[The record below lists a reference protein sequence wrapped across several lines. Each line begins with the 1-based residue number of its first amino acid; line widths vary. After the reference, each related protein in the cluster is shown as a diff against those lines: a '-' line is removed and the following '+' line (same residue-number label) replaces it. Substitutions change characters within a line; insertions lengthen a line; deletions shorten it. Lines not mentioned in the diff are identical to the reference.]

1 MKLLKFPLISFCLFL
16 MIGICVGNYS
26 DINPEWLLIV
36 LAFLG
41 VLLGV
46 FYLVFRNKSL
56 KSVWFG
62 ITTLGLM
69 VILGM
74 LLVYFHNPIHLK
86 QHYTHHVD
94 IHNEGLFTLKIDRKL
109 KPTLYQD
116 KYYVEVL
123 EYNQLPVLGTVVL
136 NIQKDSVSKDFD
148 VGDVMVVKSQAKEI
162 SGAKNPYQFDYK
174 NYLERH
180 YVFLQI
186 NANTSELFHIK
197 APQPSLHVYADK
209 LRSHMQYKLKHY
221 GLQGD
226 EFAIVNALLLGQRQD
241 ISEEVYNNF
250 AAAGAIHILAVS
262 GLHVGIIMLLL
273 NWILKPLTYLKHGAV
288 TRTIFVILFLWSF
301 AIIAGLSP
309 SVSRA
314 VTMFTAVT
322 IAINFKRANNIYN
335 TLAVSAF
342 ILLLLK
348 PNFLFE
354 VGFQMSYLAVLGIV
368 SIRPILYNYW
378 KPKFWLLDKFW
389 SLFTVTLAAQIGVL
403 PVSLF
408 YFHQFP
414 ALFFVSNLI
423 IIPFMGIILGLGIL
437 VIFLSSLDWIH
448 PFIMEF
454 YADIISTLNAVIAF
468 IASAERFFI
477 RDIPLNFWQMTA
489 FYLLIISSISA
500 LKYRSSKSI
509 QWALSAVILV
519 QVVYAFSDYGN
530 AKSEFVVF
538 QKNRHTLIGVK
549 NQHQLILHSNL
560 DSLQLK
566 SDKILSSYK
575 VGNQIKIFETEQIQD
590 VYQFN
595 EALILVV
602 DSLGVYNVPFKPSIV
617 LLRDSPKIN
626 LERLIDN
633 LQPQQIIADGSNYR
647 SYVGRWKATCTIKK
661 LPFHHTYEMGA
672 FILKD

>member
-1 MKLLKFPLISFCLFL
+1 

-69 VILGM
+69 LILGM

-123 EYNQLPVLGTVVL
+123 EYNQLPVLGTVLL

-162 SGAKNPYQFDYK
+162 SGAKNPHQFDYK

-186 NANTSELFHIK
+186 NTSTSELFHIK

-273 NWILKPLTYLKHGAV
+273 N
-288 TRTIFVILFLWSF
+288 
-301 AIIAGLSP
+301 
-309 SVSRA
+309 
-314 VTMFTAVT
+314 
-322 IAINFKRANNIYN
+322 
-335 TLAVSAF
+335 
-342 ILLLLK
+342 
-348 PNFLFE
+348 
-354 VGFQMSYLAVLGIV
+354 
-368 SIRPILYNYW
+368 
-378 KPKFWLLDKFW
+378 
-389 SLFTVTLAAQIGVL
+389 
-403 PVSLF
+403 
-408 YFHQFP
+408 
-414 ALFFVSNLI
+414 
-423 IIPFMGIILGLGIL
+423 
-437 VIFLSSLDWIH
+437 
-448 PFIMEF
+448 
-454 YADIISTLNAVIAF
+454 
-468 IASAERFFI
+468 
-477 RDIPLNFWQMTA
+477 
-489 FYLLIISSISA
+489 
-500 LKYRSSKSI
+500 
-509 QWALSAVILV
+509 
-519 QVVYAFSDYGN
+519 
-530 AKSEFVVF
+530 
-538 QKNRHTLIGVK
+538 
-549 NQHQLILHSNL
+549 
-560 DSLQLK
+560 
-566 SDKILSSYK
+566 
-575 VGNQIKIFETEQIQD
+575 
-590 VYQFN
+590 
-595 EALILVV
+595 
-602 DSLGVYNVPFKPSIV
+602 
-617 LLRDSPKIN
+617 
-626 LERLIDN
+626 
-633 LQPQQIIADGSNYR
+633 
-647 SYVGRWKATCTIKK
+647 
-661 LPFHHTYEMGA
+661 
-672 FILKD
+672 

>member
-16 MIGICVGNYS
+16 IIGISVGNYS
-26 DINPEWLLIV
+26 AFNAELLLII
-36 LAFLG
+36 LAGLS
-41 VLLGV
+41 VLLAILFV
-46 FYLVFRNKSL
+46 VFRNKPM
-56 KSVWFG
+56 KSVWYG
-62 ITTLGLM
+62 ITTSGIM
-69 VILGM
+69 VVLGM
-74 LLVYFHNPIHLK
+74 LLVHYHNPIHLNK
-86 QHYTHHVD
+86 HYTHHVD
-94 IHNEGLFTLKIDRKL
+94 PNSETLFTLKIERKL
-109 KPTLYQD
+109 KPSLYQD
-116 KYYVEVL
+116 KYYAEILDV
-123 EYNQLPVLGTVVL
+123 NQISVVGTILL
-136 NIQKDSVSKDFD
+136 NIQKDSMSEIFN
-148 VGDVMVVKSQAKEI
+148 VGDIILLKSKAQEV
-162 SGAKNPYQFDYK
+162 SSAKNPHQFDYK

-186 NANTSELFHIK
+186 NASATEIFHIK
-197 APQPSLHVYADK
+197 AAQPTLLAYADK
-209 LRSHMQYKLKHY
+209 LRNHMQYKLKHY

-273 NWILKPLTYLKHGAV
+273 NWILKPLTYLRYGTVA
-288 TRTIFVILFLWSF
+288 RIIFVILFLWSF
-301 AIIAGLSP
+301 AIVAGLSP

-335 TLAVSAF
+335 TLAISAF

-368 SIRPILYNYW
+368 SIRPLLYNHW
-378 KPKFWLLDKFW
+378 KPKFWLVDKFW

-423 IIPFMGIILGLGIL
+423 IIPFMGLILGLGIL
-437 VIFLSSLDWIH
+437 VIFLSSLDWIP
-448 PFIMEF
+448 PFLMQF
-454 YADIISTLNAVIAF
+454 YAEIISTLNTFIAQ
-468 IASAERFFI
+468 IASAESFFI
-477 RDIPLNFWQMTA
+477 QDIPLNFWQMLGI
-489 FYLLIISSISA
+489 YLLIISSVSA

-509 QWALSAVILV
+509 QWALCSVILV
-519 QVVYAFSDYGN
+519 QVVYVFSYYEN
-530 AKSEFVVF
+530 AQSEFVVF

-549 NQHQLILHSNL
+549 NQHQFKLFSNL

-566 SDKILSSYK
+566 SDKIVSNYK
-575 VGNQIKIFETEQIQD
+575 VGNQIKHFETDQIQD

-595 EALILVV
+595 EDIILVV

-626 LERLIDN
+626 LERLIDSV
-633 LQPQQIIADGSNYR
+633 QPQQIIADGSNYR
-647 SYVGRWKATCTIKK
+647 SYVSRWKATCDIKK

-672 FILKD
+672 FIIKD